1 MRPAILALLAMAIA
15 APAVAP
21 AQDVPSPTGEG
32 AYFCFWI
39 DAGKKEAATTALFRA
54 PIEQSEAISLQFIK
68 AIQASEKSKA
78 RARVYDCSYR
88 RDPVQAEQ
96 DRQSLRGA
104 HAGKGFSLVDLDWT
118 PASE

>member
-1 MRPAILALLAMAIA
+1 MPRAFFALLAIALA
-15 APAVAP
+15 APGPAP
-21 AQDVPSPTGEG
+21 AQDAPSAIGEG

-39 DAGKKEAATTALFRA
+39 DGAKKEAGTTGLFRA
-54 PIEQSEAISLQFIK
+54 PIEQSEAISMQFTK
-68 AIQASEKSKA
+68 AIQARDKA

-104 HAGKGFSLVDLDWT
+104 HAGKGFSLVDVDWT